1 MMEVTPFRAWD
12 ACPTSRRSSVKG
24 WSGMSGGPNLHE
36 NGNWGAAYDGKD
48 RVWGNIVDDEQLV
61 KPYAYLK
68 NRVRDFYDLG
78 RNYKNALSLS
88 GGTERTNYFVS
99 LSQNSV
105 DGVIPTSQDS
115 YNRYT
120 LATVARIRQAR

>member
-1 MMEVTPFRAWD
+1 M
-12 ACPTSRRSSVKG
+12 
-24 WSGMSGGPNLHE
+24 
-36 NGNWGAAYDGKD
+36 NGNWGDSYDGKD

-99 LSQNSV
+99 S
-105 DGVIPTSQDS
+105 
-115 YNRYT
+115 
-120 LATVARIRQAR
+120 